1 MHIFHSNPR
10 TIDSFFGSKT
20 AASSSSSVDLMAV
33 DSEKGSGVTPLHEAV
48 AANSTD
54 LVAAI
59 LDYVAKHQ
67 GMLQDAS

>member
-1 MHIFHSNPR
+1 MNNPR

-20 AASSSSSVDLMAV
+20 ASSSSVDLMAV

-59 LDYVAKHQ
+59 LGYVAKHQ
-67 GMLQDAS
+67 GTQQDAS